1 MEIKLYFDII
11 NMKSRRLRRKQ
22 MMSEREKVKEMRKRK
37 LKRAIILGLFAVLLV
52 RRHIRRRRTRDGE
65 AE

>member
-1 MEIKLYFDII
+1 MEIILYFDII
-11 NMKSRRLRRKQ
+11 IMKSRILRRKQ
-22 MMSEREKVKEMRKRK
+22 MMSERERVKEMRKRK

-52 RRHIRRRRTRDGE
+52 RRHIRRRRKRDGE

>member
-1 MEIKLYFDII
+1 
-11 NMKSRRLRRKQ
+11 
-22 MMSEREKVKEMRKRK
+22 MMSERERVKEMRKRK

-52 RRHIRRRRTRDGE
+52 RRHIRRRRKRDGE

>member
-1 MEIKLYFDII
+1 
-11 NMKSRRLRRKQ
+11 
-22 MMSEREKVKEMRKRK
+22 MMSEREKVKEMRKRN

-52 RRHIRRRRTRDGE
+52 RRHIRRRRKRDGE